1 MADGLSAPAGW
12 HVADDVVWAGE
23 ETVRLYHYVTGEFR
37 SLNNTGSAIW
47 RLMASGADNERIALV
62 LTHALAGGDASTF
75 TRVSRDVNAFL
86 AALAEHDIVVA
97 AQEV

>member
-1 MADGLSAPAGW
+1 MADGNLTPTGW

-47 RLMASGADNERIALV
+47 RLMAGGADNERIALV
-62 LTHALAGGDASTF
+62 LTRTLAGGDAGAF
-75 TRVSRDVNAFL
+75 RRISRDVGAFL

-97 AQEV
+97 A